1 MKRSLVLAGGGA
13 KIGWAS
19 GALQV
24 LLEEADMRFDHYDAT
39 SGSVFNL
46 GMLLSGRSA
55 AHICE
60 AWANLSPKEF
70 VSFHSLWSYLR
81 FWELPSLLT
90 QEAALHHILPK
101 WGIDLQKVRE
111 CREVYGHPC
120 AATFNIVD
128 FKAKRVKTLP
138 NQVMDL
144 DYFLAVDAVPGV
156 VPPIVKDGT
165 LYTDAMLLKDAN
177 LSEAVRRGADEIW
190 VIWTVEDATR
200 WRGGFWNHFGH
211 IFETC
216 ALGNLRRELDE
227 IEAMNQRVASGNVRP
242 GDRNVKVHLLRPDQ
256 SIPVDYLFFTSQ
268 KQMPPIIESGR
279 AWTRKY
285 LRELGMPLRPQ
296 RPAAPPNSRGMKF
309 TETMR
314 GFWYPGE
321 SNHDKAYRL
330 GRDALSALEFTLTIE
345 IEDVDRFVVVAE
357 HKASISGVV
366 RSPSFDGTCAVV
378 DGSFNLFRQT
388 RVDTREMHYDVEF
401 LWRGKAHRLR
411 GFKVLR
417 NDPGFDLW
425 SDTTTLYVEL
435 FETDSETSLGSGIL
449 HIELAD
455 FVRQLASIRGLA
467 SDSALSRVA
476 SVARFGK
483 FFFGGLWDT
492 YGPAVGEVGEPS
504 VTLMSAAEVDASIG
518 VSAQADITLASTGTE
533 SQT

>member
-13 KIGWAS
+13 KVRWAS

-24 LLEEADMRFDHYDAT
+24 LLEEAELRFDHYDAT

-55 AHICE
+55 AHVCE

-70 VSFHSLWSYLR
+70 VSFHPFWQYLS
-81 FWELPSLLT
+81 FWKLPSLLT

-138 NQVMDL
+138 SQTMDL
-144 DYFLAVDAVPGV
+144 EYFLAVDAVPGV
-156 VPPIVKDGT
+156 VPPIFKDGT
-165 LYTDAMLLKDAN
+165 IYTDAMLLKDAN
-177 LSEAVRRGADEIW
+177 LTEAVRRGADEIW

-227 IEAMNQRVASGNVRP
+227 IEAMNQRVASGNAGP
-242 GDRNVKVHLLRPDQ
+242 GDRAVKVHLLRPDEP
-256 SIPVDYLFFTSQ
+256 ILVDYLFFTRQS
-268 KQMPPIIESGR
+268 QMPPIIESGR
-279 AWTRKY
+279 AWTRQY
-285 LRELGMPLRPQ
+285 LREQGFALRSPSSNA
-296 RPAAPPNSRGMKF
+296 RPGKAGLKF

-321 SNHDKAYRL
+321 NDYDKAHRA
-330 GRDALSALEFTLTIE
+330 GRDALRDLEFTLTIE
-345 IEDVDRFVVVAE
+345 IDDLDRFIHE
-357 HKASISGVV
+357 PDHKASISGLV

-378 DGSFNLFRQT
+378 GGSFNLFRQT
-388 RVDTREMHYDVEF
+388 RLDTREMRYEIQF
-401 LWRGKAHRLR
+401 LWKGKTYVLR

-417 NDPGFDLW
+417 NDPGVDLW
-425 SDTTTLYVEL
+425 NDTTTLYVTVSPEGSK
-435 FETDSETSLGSGIL
+435 ESLGSGIL
-449 HIELAD
+449 RIHLPD
-455 FVRQLASIRGLA
+455 FMKQLATIRGIA
-467 SDSALSRVA
+467 ESSIAGRA
-476 SVARFGK
+476 AAVARFGR

-492 YGPAVGEVGEPS
+492 YGPSIPEHARE
-504 VTLMSAAEVDASIG
+504 LMSKEQIDAMVSVSVDAS
-518 VSAQADITLASTGTE
+518 VQVKPSREELRV
-533 SQT
+533 